1 MLITEEFGLCPVNC
15 WLKLMRLPVNDLRA
29 RERARA
35 RLKLFLIL
43 GIGVA
48 LTGYAF
54 LQAAGSISLTKF
66 VVDLVTPS

>member
-1 MLITEEFGLCPVNC
+1 
-15 WLKLMRLPVNDLRA
+15 MRLPVNDLRA